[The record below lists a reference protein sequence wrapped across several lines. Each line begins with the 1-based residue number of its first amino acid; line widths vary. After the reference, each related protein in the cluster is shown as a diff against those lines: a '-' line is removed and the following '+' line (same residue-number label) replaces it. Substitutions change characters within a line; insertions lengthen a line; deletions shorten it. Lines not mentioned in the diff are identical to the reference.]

1 MLRRTHYLRVL
12 LAAIGTLAIVLGQE
26 AGFLSQKLLLETT
39 IQQRVTTAISKILDE
54 SQFVVDVTVELDYS
68 GTGAP
73 ERVYRRPDGTLMRG
87 AEQPGVTPG
96 APSAAGTTGQ
106 VPGAPINP
114 FPIPGFPSVGTE
126 TGGDDV
132 RALAE
137 DETASGEEVGLEW
150 GGALSGEQAIAPT
163 QAEGTGMPW
172 IKSLALSI
180 ILEDGVT
187 PQIIENVR
195 QVALIASR
203 FDRDRG
209 DILSITTASF
219 KDSRRSTAGP
229 AAGQDYDT
237 AQTEELRDELR
248 EAEARN
254 KALMQEIRDREL
266 EYLQRSEDERK
277 QALADLAQ
285 VQNERAKDLIYL
297 QQQREEQNARL
308 QDALLNEISELRQQV
323 TTGGLSAAEQDIK
336 TLQATSLEDSLE
348 VMRANFEQEKAR
360 LQEQIESAMQGTAR
374 SQTLGGDGPGL
385 AILVVVILLAA
396 AIIGAVIYF
405 TSRGRAQMSAVGY
418 PAGMPPAYPRRR
430 PGRTRPGRKPRK
442 KPAPNAAG
450 DEAEEAASR
459 GEAAPV
465 EAVAEAPRPSHVE
478 DDPEVLRSELK
489 SIRQSVVSMS
499 VGRQE
504 TASQI
509 LSDWLQAEAGSPP
522 QGGSMFGEEEET
534 GESESTGEE
543 GQ

>member
-1 MLRRTHYLRVL
+1 MRRCTLYLRVL
-12 LAAIGTLAIVLGQE
+12 FAVIGTLAIVMGQE

-54 SQFVVDVTVELDYS
+54 SQFVVDVKVELDFP
-68 GTGAP
+68 GAGAP

-87 AEQPGVTPG
+87 TEQPGATPG
-96 APSAAGTTGQ
+96 AAGPTGQ
-106 VPGAPINP
+106 APSTPIIP
-114 FPIPGFPSVGTE
+114 FHIPGFPAVGAE
-126 TGGDDV
+126 SGGDDV

-137 DETASGEEVGLEW
+137 DEAASGEEVGLEW
-150 GGALSGEQAIAPT
+150 GGAVSGDEAIAST
-163 QAEGTGMPW
+163 REETTGMPW

-209 DILSITTASF
+209 DVLSITTAAF

-229 AAGQDYDT
+229 AAGQDYDSP
-237 AQTEELRDELR
+237 QTEELRDELR

-254 KALMQEIRDREL
+254 KALLQEIRDREL

-277 QALADLAQ
+277 QALADLAE
-285 VQNERAKDLIYL
+285 VQNERSKDLLYL

-308 QDALLNEISELRQQV
+308 QEALLNEISELRQQAM
-323 TTGGLSAAEQDIK
+323 TGGLSAQEQGIK

-348 VMRANFEQEKAR
+348 VMRANFEREKAR
-360 LQEQIESAMQGTAR
+360 LQEQIEAAMQGTVL
-374 SQTLGGDGPGL
+374 SQTLGSDGQGL
-385 AILVVVILLAA
+385 AILVVVIFLAA

-405 TSRGRAQMSAVGY
+405 ASRGRAQMSAMGY
-418 PAGMPPAYPRRR
+418 PAGMPPAYPGRR
-430 PGRTRPGRKPRK
+430 PARNRPARKLSK
-442 KPAPNAAG
+442 KPARKATVGAG
-450 DEAEEAASR
+450 EEAAIG
-459 GEAAPV
+459 GEA
-465 EAVAEAPRPSHVE
+465 EAVEEAPRPSRVE
-478 DDPEVLRSELK
+478 DDPDVLRSELK

-504 TASQI
+504 TASSI
-509 LSDWLQAEAGSPP
+509 LSDWLQAE
-522 QGGSMFGEEEET
+522 GGGGGAAFIEEEKET
-534 GESESTGEE
+534 GESESTAEE
-543 GQ
+543 GL